1 MSDPR
6 PIESAPGGAPPAP
19 RLPFAF
25 AKRHGVLVRTL
36 TDESAECVCREHA
49 SALGLAEARRVLG
62 RPIRLSRVSEADFDR
77 LLQQVYEAGSEAMH
91 AVEGLNGTEDLA
103 HLAQELPEQADL
115 LDSDDDAPII
125 RLINAVLTQAVKE
138 NASDIHIEPFENRL
152 VVRFRVDGVLREVL
166 QSKRAVAPLVVS
178 RVKVM
183 SKLDIAEKRL
193 PQDGRISLRIAG
205 RAVDVRVSTIPAGY
219 GERVVL
225 RILDKQAGRLDL
237 HALGMDP
244 ATERLIDQ
252 LIHKPHGIL
261 LVTGP
266 TGSGKTTTLYAALER
281 LNDDTRN
288 IMTVEDPIEYY
299 IDGIGQTQVNTK
311 VEMTFARGLR
321 AILRQDPDVVMIGEI
336 RDLETAQIAVQA
348 SLTGHLV
355 LSTLH
360 TNTAAGAVTRLRDM
374 GIEPFLLSS
383 SLIGVLAQRLV
394 RVLNPATKQP
404 FTGGEAEQRLLNLP
418 PDTPPPTLYRPGD
431 DLLGGYR
438 GRSGIYELI
447 MVDEQLRTMIHDGA
461 SEQQIE
467 RHARHSTPSIR
478 DHGRARVL
486 RGETALEEVLR
497 VTRED

>member
-1 MSDPR
+1 
-6 PIESAPGGAPPAP
+6 
-19 RLPFAF
+19 
-25 AKRHGVLVRTL
+25 
-36 TDESAECVCREHA
+36 
-49 SALGLAEARRVLG
+49 
-62 RPIRLSRVSEADFDR
+62 
-77 LLQQVYEAGSEAMH
+77 
-91 AVEGLNGTEDLA
+91 
-103 HLAQELPEQADL
+103 
-115 LDSDDDAPII
+115 
-125 RLINAVLTQAVKE
+125 
-138 NASDIHIEPFENRL
+138 
-152 VVRFRVDGVLREVL
+152 
-166 QSKRAVAPLVVS
+166 VAPLVVS
-178 RVKVM
+178 RLKVM

-205 RAVDVRVSTIPAGY
+205 RAVDVRVSTIPSGH

-225 RILDKQAGRLDL
+225 RLLDKQAGRIDL
-237 HALGMDP
+237 HALGMAP
-244 ATERLIDQ
+244 ETERLMDE

-281 LNDDTRN
+281 LNDNTRN

-321 AILRQDPDVVMIGEI
+321 AILRQDPDVVLIGEI

-360 TNTAAGAVTRLRDM
+360 TNTAAGAITRLRDM

-394 RVLNPATKQP
+394 RVLSPDTKQP
-404 FTGGEAEQRLLNLP
+404 FQAGEYERRLLNLKADEP
-418 PDTPPPTLYRPGD
+418 SPVLYRPGRD
-431 DLLGGYR
+431 PTGGYR

-447 MVDEQLRTMIHDGA
+447 VADDAMRTMIHDGV
-461 SEQQIE
+461 SEQEID
-467 RHARHSTPSIR
+467 RHARLTTPSIR
-478 DHGRARVL
+478 DDGRARVL
-486 RGETALEEVLR
+486 RGETTIEEVLR